1 MALRQHFVCGGEYMK
16 YGHLERINVTLRA
29 LGPVFIG
36 SGESFNKKEYI
47 FNSSQG
53 LIHFLHLPRFV
64 SFLKSRNLLNSYE
77 KFLIDPR
84 SKDLHKFLLDHNVQE
99 DDYSAFVIYSIEAGE
114 AAQAPNFREVLP
126 FLKDPSGHPYIPGSS
141 LKGAL
146 RTALGAYLL
155 KRDNWDRL
163 RQDIERADTNIN
175 ARRYLKREKDVLER
189 QLYYR
194 LQIRNPRD
202 NRPVSGA
209 INDFM
214 QGIRISDSAPLD
226 FSSLTLAGKYDRKPD
241 GTVSPLP
248 IFRECLKPDSEASL
262 VITLDLPVLA
272 KVGLTLGDIEKSLH
286 SFADEYYANFEQH
299 FAELSDDAPLAAQ
312 QGVDIILGGGAGYVS
327 KTLTYNLFPQTDK
340 ALALV
345 AKIMSKQF
353 PARHGHTRDV
363 NVHSISPHMLKTARY
378 AGQYYQMGRCELIFN

>member
-1 MALRQHFVCGGEYMK
+1 M
-16 YGHLERINVTLRA
+16 
-29 LGPVFIG
+29 
-36 SGESFNKKEYI
+36 
-47 FNSSQG
+47 
-53 LIHFLHLPRFV
+53 
-64 SFLKSRNLLNSYE
+64 
-77 KFLIDPR
+77 
-84 SKDLHKFLLDHNVQE
+84 
-99 DDYSAFVIYSIEAGE
+99 
-114 AAQAPNFREVLP
+114 
-126 FLKDPSGHPYIPGSS
+126 
-141 LKGAL
+141 
-146 RTALGAYLL
+146 
-155 KRDNWDRL
+155 

-312 QGVDIILGGGAGYVS
+312 QGVDVYKRQGEELYLPKPILFVKNQNREGDAAT
-327 KTLTYNLFPQTDK
+327 KK
-340 ALALV
+340 ALKGVEYIPLSYFQAVSYTHL
-345 AKIMSKQF
+345 
-353 PARHGHTRDV
+353 DV
-363 NVHSISPHMLKTARY
+363 YKR
-378 AGQYYQMGRCELIFN
+378 QYQGRPEDLCRTGS